1 MGQILGG
8 STRVVVVKW
17 GVKQRLVILRKTEVD
32 GTEQLIKFKTLGNF
46 KDSFVVDKRNYL

>member
-46 KDSFVVDKRNYL
+46 KDSICRR